1 MYIPIW
7 GIIIVILIAY
17 LYHRTTKKKE
27 PMVPFW
33 IRIEPKWYDL
43 LKDYNLIDENT
54 WEPVLKTIQ
63 NDSNNEYNVLQKG
76 IFFTIIY
83 SGEDKELVYDNNRHT
98 FHSMVNFQERIKEI
112 KIPNKE
118 IDRFSYS
125 PKLWVKTG
133 MLGFDVGITTAESF
147 KKVIMV
153 GDDMELIKITTIPY
167 SIFHMKRYRFGIAKQ
182 NQIEEQLTKNGLS
195 RNDNHE
201 EFKKDVL
208 FKVADILEHKYFTIQ
223 YDYI

>member
-1 MYIPIW
+1 M
-7 GIIIVILIAY
+7 IV
-17 LYHRTTKKKE
+17 TTDT
-27 PMVPFW
+27 MS
-33 IRIEPKWYDL
+33 Y
-43 LKDYNLIDENT
+43 
-54 WEPVLKTIQ
+54 
-63 NDSNNEYNVLQKG
+63 KG